1 MYCFCFDIR
10 EWVVSES
17 FISFEGIFGFAM
29 YESRGQE
36 KCSYEEDNDRTSG
49 YMYVILHRY
58 FRVLALRSKLF
69 DIGEHP
75 DPIDCVTS

>member
-1 MYCFCFDIR
+1 MYYFCFDIR

-29 YESRGQE
+29 YESRGRE
-36 KCSYEEDNDRTSG
+36 KCSYEEDNDRTSD

-58 FRVLALRSKLF
+58 VRVLAHSKLF